1 MGRWARLISLV
12 CALVLGGTTVA
23 VAADP
28 GSVRAADTAAT
39 PADRPLVGPYPF
51 GMAVAL
57 DSAGHRHLVASDEQG
72 DLWYAT
78 DRAGSWETQ
87 EILPARWNAEWG
99 WPMWAWTSPAIAI
112 DTDGSIHVA
121 VVRSS
126 VMDTPGS
133 AYGVYYV
140 SDKGRAAGDFGPRS
154 KITGDGMA
162 SPSLRV
168 VDGVRYLAFT
178 RYQSMPG
185 LKAVPL
191 YFKTDRSGSWQTERV
206 ADWASS
212 PSMRV
217 ASDGRAHIAYEDQ
230 DGLRYTRARNK
241 TGDFA
246 APARVPGSKGNA
258 GEPSLALDGADR
270 PHIAWA
276 AWRESRRVLYAKRTS
291 GGWVEP
297 RQVGVG
303 WTAELSLD
311 AKGRPHVAF
320 ARGFGKGKVVHRWLA
335 GGTWQARTL
344 VSDVSV
350 GGVDIRAF
358 GTGATVA
365 WSQSS
370 KPRGVWVVRD

>member
-1 MGRWARLISLV
+1 MRRSALLISLACTV
-12 CALVLGGTTVA
+12 ALGSAAVA

-39 PADRPLVGPYPF
+39 PADRALAGPFPF

-57 DSAGHRHLVASDEQG
+57 DAAGHRHLVASDEQG

-78 DRAGSWETQ
+78 DRSGSWESR
-87 EILPARWNAEWG
+87 EILAARWDVEAG

-133 AYGVYYV
+133 SFGIYYV
-140 SDKGRAAGDFGPRS
+140 SDKARAAGDFGPRS

-230 DGLRYTRARNK
+230 DGLRYTRARNR
-241 TGDFA
+241 TGGFT
-246 APARVPGSKGNA
+246 APARVPGSIGNA
-258 GEPSLALDGADR
+258 GEPSLALDGANR
-270 PHIAWA
+270 PHVAWA
-276 AWRESRRVLYAKRTS
+276 AWWPSKQVLYAKRTAA
-291 GGWVEP
+291 GWVEP

-311 AKGRPHVAF
+311 ARGRPHVAF

-344 VSDVSV
+344 VRDVSV

-370 KPRGVWVVRD
+370 KPRGVWVARD